1 MKDYTIWDNSSTL
14 YVVEDIEGLISEINP
29 VDLEEIYVSS
39 HRNILVEEQY
49 AKMYAE
55 GKLKILPNGE
65 INFEGAREALRL
77 IGEKLKGEMGDD
89 DYNALEKSIEEAL
102 RDFYSKE

>member
-1 MKDYTIWDNSSTL
+1 MKDYTIWDSSSTL
-14 YVVEDIEGLISEINP
+14 YVVEDIQGLISEVNP
-29 VDLEEIYVSS
+29 VDLEEIYISS

-65 INFEGAREALRL
+65 IDFEGAREALKL

-89 DYNALEKSIEEAL
+89 DFQKLEDSIEEAL
-102 RDFYSKE
+102 RDFYSKD